1 MAAPDEF
8 PALVA
13 ASLHAGGARAGE
25 ATRGVQIM
33 SDHEQTP
40 LSDIPWSGL
49 VNQAGVVGSTHGQQA
64 IVESNRRVVP

>member
-1 MAAPDEF
+1 MSF
-8 PALVA
+8 RRWLLRHCTPA
-13 ASLHAGGARAGE
+13 GRAGE